1 MLRSRHAVELSQQ
14 LADGGPIVQ
23 HPARKREEVMCMIV
37 SLVRFK
43 SKLSDD
49 AVQATFEERA
59 DRYRTV
65 PGLVEKIYL
74 RFRESGEFGA
84 VYVWDSE
91 KALMDFRETELARTI
106 PDVYQVEEAPL
117 AELADVCLVIQS
129 ETERV
134 SA

>member
-1 MLRSRHAVELSQQ
+1 L
-14 LADGGPIVQ
+14 
-23 HPARKREEVMCMIV
+23 IV

-43 SKLSDD
+43 SRLADD

-59 DRYRTV
+59 DQYRNV

-74 RFRESGEFGA
+74 RFREAGDFGA

-106 PDVYQVEEAPL
+106 PDAYQVADAPL
-117 AELADVCLVIQS
+117 VELADVCLVIQP
-129 ETERV
+129 ETARV
-134 SA
+134 TA

>member
-1 MLRSRHAVELSQQ
+1 V
-14 LADGGPIVQ
+14 
-23 HPARKREEVMCMIV
+23 IV

-43 SKLSDD
+43 SRLSDD
-49 AVQATFEERA
+49 AVQAMFEERA
-59 DRYRTV
+59 DHYRKV

-91 KALMDFRETELARTI
+91 EALLDFRETALARTI
-106 PDVYQVEEAPL
+106 PDVYQLEEAPL

-129 ETERV
+129 ETARV

>member
-1 MLRSRHAVELSQQ
+1 V
-14 LADGGPIVQ
+14 
-23 HPARKREEVMCMIV
+23 IV

-43 SKLSDD
+43 SRLSDD

-59 DRYRTV
+59 DHYRNV
-65 PGLVEKIYL
+65 PGLMEKIYL
-74 RFRESGEFGA
+74 QFRESGEFGA

-106 PDVYQVEEAPL
+106 PEAYQVEETPL
-117 AELADVCLVIQS
+117 VELADVCLVIQPES
-129 ETERV
+129 ARV

>member
-1 MLRSRHAVELSQQ
+1 
-14 LADGGPIVQ
+14 
-23 HPARKREEVMCMIV
+23 MIV

-43 SKLSDD
+43 SGLSDE
-49 AVQATFEERA
+49 AVKATFEERA
-59 DRYRTV
+59 DHYRNV

-106 PDVYQVEEAPL
+106 PDAYQVDGTPL
-117 AELADVCLVIQS
+117 VELADVCLVIQP
-129 ETERV
+129 EPARV
-134 SA
+134 TA

>member
-1 MLRSRHAVELSQQ
+1 
-14 LADGGPIVQ
+14 
-23 HPARKREEVMCMIV
+23 MIV

-43 SKLSDD
+43 SRLSDD

-59 DRYRTV
+59 DHYRNV

-106 PDVYQVEEAPL
+106 ADAYQVEEAPL
-117 AELADVCLVIQS
+117 VCDEMAHPARHNVDLIVRRLRNDGPS
-129 ETERV
+129 GRGGMAGRDA
-134 SA
+134 SAVAGIGHG

>member
-1 MLRSRHAVELSQQ
+1 MRRESRS
-14 LADGGPIVQ
+14 
-23 HPARKREEVMCMIV
+23 EVMWVIV

-59 DRYRTV
+59 DLYRNV

-84 VYVWDSE
+84 VYVWESE

-106 PDVYQVEEAPL
+106 PDAYQVEGAPL
-117 AELADVCLVIQS
+117 IEVADVRLVMQQ
-129 ETERV
+129 ETAAA